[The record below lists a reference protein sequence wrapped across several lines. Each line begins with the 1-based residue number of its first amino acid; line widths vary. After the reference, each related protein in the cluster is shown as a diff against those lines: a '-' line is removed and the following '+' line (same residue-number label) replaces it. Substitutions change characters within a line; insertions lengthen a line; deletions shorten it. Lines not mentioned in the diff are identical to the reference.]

1 MSDGVAALAP
11 IARPVP
17 PRRSLRSSP
26 WFALIALTVTFS
38 VGFIDRQ
45 VHNLLVQP
53 IKADFGLTD
62 LQISLLQG
70 AAFSIAYLLMS
81 PVFGRWVD
89 VSGRRRILLGCILVW
104 SLFTAACGF
113 ARNFTGLFLARS
125 GVGAAEAG
133 LTPSS
138 WSLLSDTFDER
149 RLARALS
156 IYNMGPY
163 LGGGFALLLGGLIL
177 QWTAGMDVSGV
188 PLLSG
193 MKPWQLTFV
202 AVSTLGLVCIALVA
216 ALREP
221 PRGNIANSD
230 ASPMTLGQA
239 FTIFGEHRRFY
250 GLFYLGMALAII
262 PIYAF
267 PAWLPAL
274 AMRQYAVPISQV
286 GLSYGL
292 VTLVGGSAGVLTGPT
307 LGRWIEKAGYRDANL
322 RLAVLSAAAVLL
334 CCIALFFR
342 TGYTMVLII
351 GGVISFCYS
360 IPTAMA
366 ATALQLATP
375 NRMRGLATSIYIVVV
390 TLIGL
395 GIAPVT
401 VAFLTDNV
409 FHDEMR
415 VGDSL
420 AIVCSVAAIASSI
433 TLYFCLKGYRRLL
446 DDPIRLGG

>member
-1 MSDGVAALAP
+1 MKAATNP
-11 IARPVP
+11 EKKG
-17 PRRSLRSSP
+17 SLRDSP
-26 WFALIALTVTFS
+26 WFALTALTVTFS

-45 VHNLLVQP
+45 LLNLLVQP

-62 LQISLLQG
+62 LQISILQG

-81 PVFGRWVD
+81 PLFGRWVD

-104 SLFTAACGF
+104 SLFTAACGL
-113 ARNFTGLFLARS
+113 ARNFLTLFLARS

-163 LGGGFALLLGGLIL
+163 LGSGFALLLGGLLL
-177 QWTAGMDVSGV
+177 QWTSGLDVSGW
-188 PLLSG
+188 PFLSTLQ
-193 MKPWQLTFV
+193 PWQLTFV
-202 AVSTLGLVCIALVA
+202 AVSTLGIVCMALVA
-216 ALREP
+216 AMREP
-221 PRGNIANSD
+221 PRGVVMVSD
-230 ASPMTLGQA
+230 TSPVTLSQA
-239 FTIFGEHRRFY
+239 LRIFIDQRRFY
-250 GLFYLGMALAII
+250 GLFYVGMALAII

-274 AMRQYAVPISQV
+274 AMRQYAVPISEV
-286 GLSYGL
+286 GLTYGM

-307 LGRWIEKAGYRDANL
+307 LGRWLERAGYRDANL
-322 RLAVLSAAAVLL
+322 RLGVISGVAVLL
-334 CCIALFFR
+334 CCVALFFR
-342 TGYTMVLII
+342 TGYGMVLTI
-351 GGVISFCYS
+351 GGVISFFYS

-375 NRMRGLATSIYIVVV
+375 NRMRGLATSIYIVTV
-390 TLIGL
+390 TLMGL
-395 GIAPVT
+395 GIAPVA
-401 VAFLTDNV
+401 VAYLTDHI
-409 FHDEMR
+409 FHDELR

-420 AIVCSVAAIASSI
+420 AIVCSVAAFASSL
-433 TLYFCLKGYRRLL
+433 TLYFCLLGYRRLL
-446 DDPIRLGG
+446 ENPIRLSVTAP